1 MEWNTAGMPSAFAAG
16 GPRVEL
22 PGRLRGATMNKP
34 VPDPR
39 VAKYV
44 YHFEQPRGSYH
55 LATTNALLDAAIDE
69 HGGKVVFALLGE
81 YRAKK
86 REYAVFLKR
95 AYAEN
100 RVETGP
106 E

>member
-1 MEWNTAGMPSAFAAG
+1 
-16 GPRVEL
+16 
-22 PGRLRGATMNKP
+22 MNKP

-44 YHFEQPRGSYH
+44 YHSDQPGVNYH
-55 LATTNALLDAAIDE
+55 LATTNALLYAAIND